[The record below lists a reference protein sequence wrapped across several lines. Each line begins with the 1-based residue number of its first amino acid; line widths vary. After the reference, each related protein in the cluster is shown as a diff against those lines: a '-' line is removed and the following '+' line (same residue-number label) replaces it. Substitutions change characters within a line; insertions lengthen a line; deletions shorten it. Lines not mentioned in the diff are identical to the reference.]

1 MKTLCLALLIA
12 IPTAALAEVF
22 SDDFAKGLDPT
33 YWMLT
38 NNSSRYT
45 SNVTQGDVRFSG
57 IAGGSTAYFQNI
69 RAIPKLTASG
79 NFDVR
84 VDYRDASINRINGSP
99 GNQVELFAVFGSVGF
114 YVSRS
119 DETPQGDTIHV
130 WQNAFLGAQANTS
143 TAGTM
148 RITRVGTL
156 VSGYL
161 NSTLIYQNNYNTN
174 DAVFRFQLQNNGTSD
189 AISVTFDNFT
199 LAADRITPA
208 PAPKAEI
215 TMLPPNKIVIAWPT
229 WATNFVLESAITLTG
244 TWQSVTNTPVISGSS
259 FVVTNTMDS
268 ASRLFRLHKF

>member
-1 MKTLCLALLIA
+1 MKLSCFAIMLILT
-12 IPTAALAEVF
+12 PAARAELF
-22 SDDFAKGLDPT
+22 TDDFSNGIDPT
-33 YWMLT
+33 YWTLT
-38 NNSSRYT
+38 NNSVRYSAGT
-45 SNVTQGDVRFSG
+45 TQGDAHFSG
-57 IAGGSTAYFQNI
+57 TAGGSTAYFQNI

-84 VDYRDASINRINGSP
+84 VDYKNASITRLTGSP
-99 GNQVELFAVFGSVGF
+99 GNQVELFAVLGGVGF
-114 YVSRS
+114 YLSRS
-119 DETPQGDTIHV
+119 DETPQGNTIHV

-189 AISVTFDNFT
+189 AISVTFDNFY
-199 LAADRITPA
+199 LAADRITPT

-229 WATNFVLESAITLTG
+229 WATNFVLESSPAMTG
-244 TWQSVTNTPVISGSS
+244 AWQAVTNPPAISGNR
-259 FVVTNTMDS
+259 FVVTNLTDGS
-268 ASRLFRLHKF
+268 THLFRLRQ

>member
-1 MKTLCLALLIA
+1 MKTLCLALVIV
-12 IPTAALAEVF
+12 IPTAALADVF
-22 SDDFAKGLDPT
+22 SDDFSKGLDTT
-33 YWMLT
+33 YWTLT
-38 NNSSRYT
+38 NNSSRYS
-45 SNVTQGDVRFSG
+45 SNVTQGDVRFSSV
-57 IAGGSTAYFQNI
+57 AGGSTALFQNI
-69 RAIPKLTASG
+69 RAISKLTASG

-84 VDYRDASINRINGSP
+84 VDYSDASINRINGSP

-114 YVSRS
+114 YLSRS

-189 AISVTFDNFT
+189 AISVTFDNFY
-199 LAADRITPA
+199 LAADRITPV

-229 WATNFVLESAITLTG
+229 WATNFVLESTAGLAG
-244 TWQSVTNTPVISGSS
+244 SWQAVTNIPALSGNR
-259 FVVTNTMDS
+259 FVVTNQTDT
-268 ASRLFRLHKF
+268 ATRLFRLHKF